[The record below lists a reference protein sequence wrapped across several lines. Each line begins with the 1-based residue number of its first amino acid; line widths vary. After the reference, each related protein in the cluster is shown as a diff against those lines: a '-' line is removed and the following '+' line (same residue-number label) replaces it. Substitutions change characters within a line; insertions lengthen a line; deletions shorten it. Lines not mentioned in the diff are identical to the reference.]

1 MALFD
6 TKKPFSYDV
15 IREGDDVIIS
25 VNLEKYPKIPSV
37 EDDSIVM
44 TKTCT
49 MLIEVKDATKIV
61 FLQKS
66 GVFFFSKKYF
76 E

>member
-61 FLQKS
+61 FLQKMPL
-66 GVFFFSKKYF
+66 
-76 E
+76 